1 MLNQNNNKKAITKK
15 PHIAEGKWTR
25 AEHDRFLRGMELYG
39 RNWSMVQKK
48 VKTRTITQ
56 IRSHAQKVFQNMSK
70 EDIDALIG
78 CTKDEEGF

>member
-15 PHIAEGKWTR
+15 SHIAEGKWTR

-39 RNWSMVQKK
+39 RNWSMVHKK

-56 IRSHAQKVFQNMSK
+56 VRSHAQKVFQNMSK